1 MKKLDLSI
9 VIPCYNEEKIIFNTI
24 NNIFNFFKKKKYELI
39 IIDDGSSDQT
49 RSIARKFDKVIL
61 NEKRINR
68 GKGYS
73 VREGVLIANGS
84 LILISDADLSAP
96 IGEFQKLEKF
106 INKYEIVIGSR
117 GLKNSQV
124 YNYRYRIILG
134 KIGRVFTRLI
144 VRNIEDTQCGFKLFK
159 ASIAK
164 ELFFKQT
171 LDGFGFDFEILFLAQ
186 KKKYSIREV
195 PINWK
200 VSKSSKVKPIDYFS
214 TLFELFK
221 VLVNDYKNK
230 YNP

>member
-9 VIPCYNEEKIIFNTI
+9 VIPCYNEEKIIFSTI
-24 NNIFNFFKKKKYELI
+24 KNISNFFKNKNYELI
-39 IIDDGSSDQT
+39 IIDDGSSDKT
-49 RSIARKFDKVIL
+49 RAIVRNFNEVIL
-61 NEKRINR
+61 NKKRINR
-68 GKGYS
+68 GKGFS
-73 VREGVLIANGS
+73 IKEGVLKAKGN

-96 IGEFQKLEKF
+96 ISEFQKLNKF

-117 GLKNSQV
+117 GLKNSHV
-124 YNYRYRIILG
+124 HNYKYRIILG

-144 VRNIEDTQCGFKLFK
+144 INNIKDTQCGFKLFN
-159 ASIAK
+159 AAIAK

-186 KKKYSIREV
+186 KKKYNIREV

-200 VSKSSKVKPIDYFS
+200 VSKNSKVKPIHYFI

-230 YNP
+230 YNF

>member
-1 MKKLDLSI
+1 M
-9 VIPCYNEEKIIFNTI
+9 
-24 NNIFNFFKKKKYELI
+24 
-39 IIDDGSSDQT
+39 
-49 RSIARKFDKVIL
+49 
-61 NEKRINR
+61 
-68 GKGYS
+68 
-73 VREGVLIANGS
+73 
-84 LILISDADLSAP
+84 
-96 IGEFQKLEKF
+96 
-106 INKYEIVIGSR
+106 
-117 GLKNSQV
+117 KNSQV